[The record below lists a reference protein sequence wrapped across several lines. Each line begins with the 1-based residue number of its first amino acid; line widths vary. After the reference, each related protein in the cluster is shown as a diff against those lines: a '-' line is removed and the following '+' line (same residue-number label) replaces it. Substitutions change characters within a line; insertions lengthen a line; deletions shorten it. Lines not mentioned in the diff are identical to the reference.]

1 MMLFLAESSML
12 AIGGVIIGLIIG
24 VLGTLYFN
32 VNGFYI
38 GNMGL
43 SGIAV
48 TDTIYAKLT
57 LDNLINLTIMS
68 FVVTMLAG
76 LYPAVMASRMEPVAA
91 LRAEK

>member
-12 AIGGVIIGLIIG
+12 AIGGVLMGLVIG

-32 VNGFYI
+32 VNGFYV
-38 GNMGL
+38 GDMGL
-43 SGIAV
+43 SGIAI

-57 LDNLINLTIMS
+57 VDNLINLTIMT

-76 LYPAVMASRMEPVAA
+76 LYPAVMASRMQPVEA